1 MAAVKP
7 ITHSTITNS
16 NSRLEPPYKAA
27 TMLQPAAAI
36 ASNNRMTWRWNIS
49 DSRPMGQA
57 KNMAASTGAAM
68 KMAISEISRPIKWA
82 YTGPM
87 ALNALLTR
95 AETGAAISARGES
108 LNRVLNGKRST
119 RSMDGALIRVRARGM
134 SAMVSRIAA
143 MLKGRREAGLE
154 VAISICPLAAAK

>member
-36 ASNNRMTWRWNIS
+36 ASNNRRTWRWNIS

-57 KNMAASTGAAM
+57 KNMAARTGAAM
-68 KMAISEISRPIKWA
+68 KVAISEMARPIKWA
-82 YTGPM
+82 DTGPM
-87 ALNALLTR
+87 ALDARLAG
-95 AETGAAISARGES
+95 AETGAASSGRGGSVE
-108 LNRVLNGKRST
+108 RGRDGTRST
-119 RSMDGALIRVRARGM
+119 R
-134 SAMVSRIAA
+134 
-143 MLKGRREAGLE
+143 
-154 VAISICPLAAAK
+154 